1 MPSLH
6 LDSITKRYGRQ
17 EPAVSDLSLDVAE
30 GELLVLVGP
39 SGCGKTT
46 TLRLIAGLERADAGS
61 IRIGEKAVDRLA
73 PHARDVAM
81 VFQNYALYPHLTVF
95 DNLAFALRMRAGG
108 ILRRTICR
116 TLSAVGAG
124 NSGKDLRERVVAA
137 AEKLSLT
144 PLLARFPRQLSGGER
159 QRVAVGRALLREPSS
174 FLFDEPLS
182 NLDVRLRERTRRE
195 LKRLHRE
202 SGAAAIYVTHDQQE
216 AMTLGDRV
224 AVLNQGRLQQVGTPI
239 EAYER
244 PRNLFVAG
252 FFGSPGVNL
261 VEGRVS
267 DEGGSTLFRGGDL
280 LVPFPKE
287 LISRS
292 PHDRRVTLGFRPHE
306 AELVSPERGQGTFTV
321 EAAEDVGDAVLVAL
335 GSAESAGVTVAVGKS
350 SAASPLHPGTPCG
363 ILLNDS
369 RLHWFATETGD
380 SLRNA

>member
-1 MPSLH
+1 
-6 LDSITKRYGRQ
+6 
-17 EPAVSDLSLDVAE
+17 VSDLSLDVAE

-46 TLRLIAGLERADAGS
+46 TLRLIAGLERADAGT

-95 DNLAFALRMRAGG
+95 DNLAFALRMRTGG
-108 ILRRTICR
+108 ILQRTIR
-116 TLSAVGAG
+116 RALSAAGAA
-124 NSGKDLRERVVAA
+124 SSEKDLRQRVVAV

-144 PLLARFPRQLSGGER
+144 PLLARYPRQLSGGER
-159 QRVAVGRALLREPSS
+159 QRVAVGRAILREPAA

-224 AVLNQGRLQQVGTPI
+224 AVLNQGRLQQIGAPI
-239 EAYER
+239 DAYER
-244 PRNLFVAG
+244 PRNVFVAG
-252 FFGSPGVNL
+252 FFGSPSMNL
-261 VEGRVS
+261 VEGRVTD
-267 DEGGSTLFRGGDL
+267 DEGEAFFRGGGL
-280 LVPFPKE
+280 SVPFPRE
-287 LISRS
+287 FSNRG
-292 PHDRRVTLGFRPHE
+292 PRDRRVTLGFRPHE
-306 AELVSPERGQGTFTV
+306 AQLVSTERGLGRFAV
-321 EAAEDVGDAVLVAL
+321 ETAEDVGDAVLVAL
-335 GSAESAGVTVAVGKS
+335 ASAESAGVTVAIGKS

-363 ILLNDS
+363 ILFNDS

-380 SLRNA
+380 SLRTA